1 MIGEVAP
8 GEPGRVWGA
17 RAVGTG
23 VRVGI
28 FCASLPLFVLAR
40 LAVGSW
46 LWTDVVLAVIVAELA
61 LEATAFG
68 SWRVW
73 PSLVVL
79 VGALALSLP
88 RSVPFVMSLP
98 LLILGSQPAMS
109 RWLERGGYPEAGRS
123 GARLFDLVCSLGVL
137 ATVVLLPR

>member
-1 MIGEVAP
+1 MIGEVACE
-8 GEPGRVWGA
+8 EPGRVWGA

-28 FCASLPLFVLAR
+28 FGTSLALFVLTR
-40 LAVGSW
+40 VVVGFW
-46 LWTDVVLAVIVAELA
+46 PWTDVVLAVIVAELA

-79 VGALALSLP
+79 VGAFTLSWLRP
-88 RSVPFVMSLP
+88 VPLMVGLP
-98 LLILGSQPAMS
+98 LLVLGSQPAMGL
-109 RWLERGGYPEAGRS
+109 WLERAGYAEAGRL